1 MMRDERVAGSM
12 TTTVADEVLAYQL
25 APARFPRPV
34 RGVLTFARRK
44 PVAFLSALVL
54 VFVCVMALFAPV
66 LATHDPNR
74 QDLSAR
80 LADPSSEHWLG
91 GDELGRDVYSR
102 LLYGGRISLGAGLG
116 ATGLGVAIGVLLGL
130 VSGYAGGKSDMVIQ
144 RIMDAVMALPPLI
157 LLMVLAMTMDQNFR
171 NVVLAIAVFVT
182 PGAARVVRGAV
193 LSLKEMTYVEAAHS
207 IGASPMRVAFRHI
220 LPNTMAPVIII
231 ASITVGSVI
240 IIEAALGFL
249 GLSVRLPQ
257 ASWGNMLNQGAQ
269 QYMEQAPLMAL
280 VPGIAIGVTVF
291 AINLFGDGLRDV
303 LDPRLRGKG
312 R

>member
-1 MMRDERVAGSM
+1 MA
-12 TTTVADEVLAYQL
+12 ALAEEALSYQPPR
-25 APARFPRPV
+25 AHAPRPV
-34 RGVLTFARRK
+34 RLVLSFARRK
-44 PVAFLSALVL
+44 PVAFLSAVVL
-54 VFVCVMALFAPV
+54 AVICLMVLLAPL

-80 LADPSSEHWLG
+80 LADPSSEHILG

-116 ATGLGVAIGVLLGL
+116 ATAIGVAAGVLLGL
-130 VSGYAGGKSDMVIQ
+130 ISGYAAGKVDMVLQ

-157 LLMVLAMTMDQNFR
+157 LLMVLATTLDQNFR
-171 NVVLAIAVFVT
+171 NVIFAIAIFVT

-193 LSLKEMTYVEAAHS
+193 LSIKEMAYVEAARS
-207 IGASPMRVAFRHI
+207 LGASPARVAMRHI
-220 LPNTMAPVIII
+220 LPNTFAPVIII
-231 ASITVGSVI
+231 GSITVGSVI

-269 QYMEQAPLMAL
+269 QYMEQAPLMAV
-280 VPGIAIGVTVF
+280 VPGIAIGITVF

>member
-1 MMRDERVAGSM
+1 MA
-12 TTTVADEVLAYQL
+12 TLAEEAIAYRPQQ
-25 APARFPRPV
+25 ARTPRAV
-34 RGVLTFARRK
+34 RASLSFARRK
-44 PVAFLSALVL
+44 PVAFLSAAVL
-54 VFVCVMALFAPV
+54 FVVCVMVLFAPV

-74 QDLSAR
+74 QDLGAR
-80 LADPSSEHWLG
+80 LASPSSEHWLG

-116 ATGLGVAIGVLLGL
+116 ATAIGVACGVLLGL
-130 VSGYAGGKSDMVIQ
+130 VSGYAGGKVDMVIQ

-157 LLMVLAMTMDQNFR
+157 LLMVLATTLDQNFR
-171 NVVLAIAVFVT
+171 NVIFAIAIFVT

-193 LSLKEMTYVEAAHS
+193 LSIKEMAYVEAARS
-207 IGASPMRVAFRHI
+207 LGASPGRVAMRHI
-220 LPNTMAPVIII
+220 LPNTFAPVIII
-231 ASITVGSVI
+231 GSITVGSVI

-269 QYMEQAPLMAL
+269 QYMEQAPLMAV

>member
-1 MMRDERVAGSM
+1 MS
-12 TTTVADEVLAYQL
+12 
-25 APARFPRPV
+25 
-34 RGVLTFARRK
+34 FARRK
-44 PVAFLSALVL
+44 PIAFLSAVVL
-54 VFVCVMALFAPV
+54 VVICGMVLLAPLLV
-66 LATHDPNR
+66 SHDPNR
-74 QDLSAR
+74 QDLGAR
-80 LADPSSEHWLG
+80 LADPSSEHYLG

-116 ATGLGVAIGVLLGL
+116 ATAIGVAAGVLLGL
-130 VSGYAGGKSDMVIQ
+130 VSGYAAGKPDMIIQ

-157 LLMVLAMTMDQNFR
+157 LLMVLATTLDQNFR
-171 NVVLAIAVFVT
+171 NVILAIAIFVA

-193 LSLKEMTYVEAAHS
+193 LSIKEMAYVEAARS
-207 IGASPMRVAFRHI
+207 LGASPTRVAMLHI
-220 LPNTMAPVIII
+220 LPNTFAPVIII

-269 QYMEQAPLMAL
+269 QYMEQAPLMAV